1 MRDFFFQPRQ
11 HEGKWITN
19 LKQWWHKYYFK
30 YHLRQVKKIYI
41 YNNDVP
47 KDIFRVTFNNRNGN
61 SNNSNI
67 CFPFCTLNCPKDKIS
82 FKFLT
87 TTIENHICTHCT
99 NGQPEQEQEE
109 RNCKTK
115 HDSKLFTFACVPV

>member
-1 MRDFFFQPRQ
+1 M
-11 HEGKWITN
+11 
-19 LKQWWHKYYFK
+19 
-30 YHLRQVKKIYI
+30 
-41 YNNDVP
+41 
-47 KDIFRVTFNNRNGN
+47 
-61 SNNSNI
+61 

-87 TTIENHICTHCT
+87 TT

-115 HDSKLFTFACVPV
+115 HDSKLCTFAGVPVYGNVNILSLINELNLNSKRLVLTTFDD